1 MRTTYHLQY
10 IVNNFEYFN
19 RETLMTAKR
28 ELDKRLRQRTIKN
41 QINEDRKKYYS
52 SINSNN

>member
-10 IVNNFEYFN
+10 IVNNYQYFN
-19 RETLMTAKR
+19 RETLMVAKR